1 MRRYRLF
8 EKRLLGHPA
17 YMVLSCI
24 MDESEDLTIDR
35 EEANARD
42 LLKWLNERGCAYHIE
57 FNRYEP
63 ERKKRDR
70 DDMFGLASGMYDY
83 HYAQMMRRDHYDLL
97 IYDDATATLM
107 SMFFEGFTEIIPPE
121 VLEARAAEAAAA
133 EAREK
138 AIAEQRAA
146 EDAANAR
153 RIAKGKSPMA
163 SKLKPGAPF
172 APPEDD
178 ASPPTRALL
187 EGIGR
192 SLHALIFGVG
202 YTQTEAQKAREKK

>member
-8 EKRLLGHPA
+8 EKELLGHPVM
-17 YMVLSCI
+17 MVLSCI
-24 MDESEDLTIDR
+24 MDESEDLTIGH

-57 FNRYEP
+57 VNRYDP
-63 ERKKRDR
+63 ELKMRDHEN
-70 DDMFGLASGMYDY
+70 DMFLFAHTHDY
-83 HYAQMMRRDHYDLL
+83 HYAQMMRREHYDVL

-107 SMFFEGFTEIIPPE
+107 SMFFESYKEIIPLE
-121 VLEARAAEAAAA
+121 VLAARAAEAAAA

-138 AIAEQRAA
+138 EIAEQRAA

-163 SKLKPGAPF
+163 PKPEPVD
-172 APPEDD
+172 PPSPKDN
-178 ASPPTRALL
+178 AAPPTRAWL
-187 EGIGR
+187 ENFGGAV
-192 SLHALIFGVG
+192 HAAIFGKG
-202 YTQTEAQKAREKK
+202 YTKTQAQNRQEKA